1 MDKKT
6 IVLGVPLKH
15 GDETI
20 SELHIH
26 RPKAA
31 DFKRVTVGKD
41 TNQIGLI
48 LELVGGQNGLPPSVM
63 DEMDGADAVEVMDA
77 FAPFLEK
84 ATGGMPSA

>member
-26 RPKAA
+26 RPKAR
-31 DFKRVTVGKD
+31 DFKQVSVGHEVS
-41 TNQIGLI
+41 QIAMI
-48 LELVGGQNGLPPSVM
+48 LEMAGAQNGLPPSVM
-63 DEMDGADAVEVMDA
+63 DELDGADTVELLGV
-77 FAPFLEK
+77 FAPFWKKPL
-84 ATGGMPSA
+84 AGCR